1 MALKRETRIL
11 FISFFFF
18 SSPLCVCAEA
28 LHVLEFVLE
37 EGALPCYIVVGLLD
51 NFFVLDWFEQCRICL
66 AVR

>member
-18 SSPLCVCAEA
+18 SPLCVCAEA

-51 NFFVLDWFEQCRICL
+51 NFFVLDWFEEWRICL